1 MDTDCGEGRRGK
13 LNLLAEPAAEPEAD
27 PWYSYYGHGLRHYGY
42 GHGYY
47 GYRPYGH
54 YGYGLW
60 GRKKREAE
68 PVAEPA
74 AEPEADPWYSY
85 YGHGLRHYGYGPDT
99 TATVPMDTMDT
110 DCGEGRRGKL
120 SLQLNLQRN
129 LQRNLK
135 PTPGT
140 ATMAMAFV
148 TMATDTDTTA
158 TVPMDTM
165 DTDCGEGSRTRY
177 YSDLQTMILLGPQ
190 PVFPESS

>member
-27 PWYSYYGHGLRHYGY
+27 PWYSYYGHGFRHYGYGHGYYGYRPYGYYGYGLWGRKKREAEPVAEPAAEPEADPWYSYYGHGLHHYGY

-85 YGHGLRHYGYGPDT
+85 YGHGLHHYGYGH
-99 TATVPMDTMDT
+99 
-110 DCGEGRRGKL
+110 G
-120 SLQLNLQRN
+120 
-129 LQRNLK
+129 
-135 PTPGT
+135 
-140 ATMAMAFV
+140 
-148 TMATDTDTTA
+148 
-158 TVPMDTM
+158 
-165 DTDCGEGSRTRY
+165 
-177 YSDLQTMILLGPQ
+177 
-190 PVFPESS
+190 